1 MRQKNIIS
9 SYIYRTFIVFLA
21 LFLGLTLLS
30 IPAYGASAFT
40 DVSEKDYYYDAV
52 QEMYDKGYVKG
63 YGDGYFKP
71 QNNITIAESLTILF
85 RLSGVTVEEIEAE
98 PTYWYSNVIGTAKR
112 IGLISENVNPNA
124 PATRL
129 DIAKYIVKLY
139 QIDMSATSVE
149 NVFMDTNLLVAN
161 TMYQYGIFIGT
172 PIDGTDNVNFNPTHN
187 ITRGDL
193 SLVLYRLNDK
203 IDSPYVGNIKVG
215 SYEVR
220 VNPETE
226 EDYLVIMKALGE
238 SGELSIVIPYSKDL
252 NNLSYYLKIRQ
263 SAISAFEKS
272 FSMYPEYFSFTPTL
286 NIKREIHYYNSGAII
301 LTLSN
306 NDIPSDE
313 VLQMRGEFNLACYDI
328 VQDLYAYEVLREDM
342 SDIDKAKVFYEYV
355 VLHCRYDLNYG
366 VNSYTGYGAAIE
378 KLAVC
383 QGYTAMFNNL
393 CRIENMDVKAISGVI
408 IETQEP
414 HIWSSIYLP
423 EEDITIYC
431 DVTFGDPI
439 LGDGYEDNIDLNYF
453 NIEYEKLMQ
462 DRVADW
468 A

>member
-1 MRQKNIIS
+1 MNI
-9 SYIYRTFIVFLA
+9 
-21 LFLGLTLLS
+21 
-30 IPAYGASAFT
+30 
-40 DVSEKDYYYDAV
+40 
-52 QEMYDKGYVKG
+52 
-63 YGDGYFKP
+63 
-71 QNNITIAESLTILF
+71 ESLSILF

-98 PTYWYSNVIGTAKR
+98 PTYWYSNVIGTAKK

-252 NNLSYYLKIRQ
+252 NNLSYYL
-263 SAISAFEKS
+263 
-272 FSMYPEYFSFTPTL
+272 YTL
-286 NIKREIHYYNSGAII
+286 FDEI
-301 LTLSN
+301 
-306 NDIPSDE
+306 
-313 VLQMRGEFNLACYDI
+313 
-328 VQDLYAYEVLREDM
+328 
-342 SDIDKAKVFYEYV
+342 
-355 VLHCRYDLNYG
+355 
-366 VNSYTGYGAAIE
+366 
-378 KLAVC
+378 
-383 QGYTAMFNNL
+383 
-393 CRIENMDVKAISGVI
+393 
-408 IETQEP
+408 
-414 HIWSSIYLP
+414 
-423 EEDITIYC
+423 
-431 DVTFGDPI
+431 
-439 LGDGYEDNIDLNYF
+439 
-453 NIEYEKLMQ
+453 
-462 DRVADW
+462 
-468 A
+468 